1 MLRSAVRA
9 LAEAR
14 QDVIGHFGKNGIGAE
29 IGVWRGDFSAQIL
42 ELARPSKLY
51 LIDPWVRQMDDVHK
65 NAVYGSESTHD
76 IDVIYQSVVARFS
89 EEEKLGQISILRTFS
104 TDALQRFSDDYFDF
118 IYIDGDHDYK
128 SVRHDCFA
136 AFDKVKQGGLICG
149 DDYAT
154 DGWWGRGV
162 VDAFHELL
170 AERATL
176 LKYVREDQI
185 VVQKVVAEGK
195 LPVARQ

>member
-1 MLRSAVRA
+1 MHRSAVRA

-14 QDVIGHFGKNGIGAE
+14 QEVIGHFDINGIGAE

-51 LIDPWVRQMDDVHK
+51 LIGPWVRQLDDVHK
-65 NAVYGSESTHD
+65 QAVYGSESNHD
-76 IDVIYQSVVARFS
+76 VDAIYLSVVSRFS
-89 EEEKLGQISILRTFS
+89 HEVRLGQISILRTFS
-104 TDALQRFSDDYFDF
+104 TEALRGFPDGHFDF

-128 SVRHDCFA
+128 SVRQDCFV

-154 DGWWGRGV
+154 DSWWGRGV

-170 AERATL
+170 SERVTL
-176 LKYVREDQI
+176 LKYVRENQI
-185 VVQKVVAEGK
+185 VVQKVPVAEK
-195 LPVARQ
+195 